1 MREQSKDE
9 GLVLPKLG
17 ALLAVW
23 LLFYGLLVVHGS
35 TTSHAE
41 RLAKARAV
49 QDNAEGVPGAAQALR
64 ESLALSAD
72 RIRNDDRMV
81 GRLSW
86 PLLPFQDK

>member
-23 LLFYGLLVVHGS
+23 LLFYGLLVVHGL
-35 TTSHAE
+35 TTSRAE
-41 RLAKARAV
+41 RLAKAWAV
-49 QDNAEGVPGAAQALR
+49 QDNAEGVPGAARALR

-72 RIRNDDRMV
+72 RISHLVIER
-81 GRLSW
+81 
-86 PLLPFQDK
+86 